1 MNHARSSSDTD
12 FFIIFPE
19 LLEKSRFWRCFLVTL
34 SQYCVKW
41 LSMRDPLKSK
51 RGQPVILQRPGHKIF
66 RKDIDSNALTV
77 INRLKKLG
85 FTAYLTGAAVQ
96 NLMNGDK
103 PKDFDIVTDARPGQ
117 IKRRFSSTYLIGRR
131 FRLAHIHFK
140 NGKYIE
146 VATFRRDPALSDK
159 DVTGTEP
166 KWKNTYGT
174 PREDAFR
181 RDITINA
188 LFYDVSTAS
197 VIDYVGGLKDLSKK
211 RIRII
216 GDPALRYTEDP
227 VRMIRVVRHA
237 ARLGFDI
244 ERKTKRSI
252 HTHRDLLASCPG
264 ARLFEELNKDLN
276 FNSRRVFEA
285 YINFGFLRLLLGQ
298 MGGDYETQED
308 LTSKLLKLL
317 SAKDQAKSTGFFLSQ
332 EELYSLLIWPWAERL
347 LADKKGNIQKILD
360 EATVLNL
367 SVINIPKKLRTGC
380 IHTLFFLSKL
390 FQAFHT
396 GYIPESWRHRP
407 HFTQAC
413 RLCFLI
419 EQGRAPRKEESF
431 NSFFRKTSHI
441 YRTDNKNT

>member
-1 MNHARSSSDTD
+1 
-12 FFIIFPE
+12 
-19 LLEKSRFWRCFLVTL
+19 
-34 SQYCVKW
+34 
-41 LSMRDPLKSK
+41 MRDPLKSK
-51 RGQPVILQRPGHKIF
+51 RGKPVILQRPGHKIF
-66 RKDIDSNALTV
+66 RKDIDRDALTV
-77 INRLKKLG
+77 INRLRKQG

-96 NLMNGDK
+96 NLMNGDE

-117 IKRRFSSTYLIGRR
+117 IKRRFSNAYLIGRR

-159 DVTGTEP
+159 DITGTEP

-211 RIRII
+211 KIRII

-244 ERKTKRSI
+244 ERKTKRAI
-252 HTHRDLLASCPG
+252 QTHINLLDSCSG

-276 FNSRRVFEA
+276 FNSRPVFDA
-285 YINFGFLRLLLGQ
+285 YIKFGFLKYLLGQ
-298 MGGDYETQED
+298 MGKDYETQVA
-308 LTSKLLKLL
+308 LTTKLLKLL
-317 SAKDQAKSTGFFLSQ
+317 TAKDQPSTTGFFLSQ
-332 EELYSLLIWPWAERL
+332 EELYSLLIWPWAERFL
-347 LADKKGNIQKILD
+347 LDKKGNIQKNLD
-360 EATVLNL
+360 ESIVMNL
-367 SVINIPKKLRTGC
+367 SRINFPKKLRTAC
-380 IHTLFFLSKL
+380 VHTMFLLYKL

-396 GYIPESWRHRP
+396 GYIPQSWRHHP
-407 HFTQAC
+407 NFTQAS

-431 NSFFRKTSHI
+431 NSFFRKTSRI
-441 YRTDNKNT
+441 YRTDKKFT